1 MAGTTGKALLI
12 VTTDPSPEWEDELNR
27 WYDEEHIIDELQRVP
42 GVLSA
47 RRYIRAPSVRDTVF
61 GDQAKPAVF
70 PHYLAIFEL
79 ETEEVL
85 HRPEYQAFMNNPTE
99 WGQRVI
105 PNVPLSVLVY
115 RQVYPERGV
124 ATRDAPKG

>member
-1 MAGTTGKALLI
+1 MARPTGKAILI

-42 GVLSA
+42 GVVSA
-47 RRYIRAPSVRDTVF
+47 RRFVSAPGVRDAVF
-61 GDQAKPAVF
+61 GDRATPAVF

-85 HRPEYQAFMNNPTE
+85 HSPEYQAFLNNPTE
-99 WGQRVI
+99 WGERVV

-115 RQVYPERGV
+115 RQIYPEQGF
-124 ATRDAPKG
+124 ATREDPKG

>member
-1 MAGTTGKALLI
+1 M
-12 VTTDPSPEWEDELNR
+12 
-27 WYDEEHIIDELQRVP
+27 
-42 GVLSA
+42 
-47 RRYIRAPSVRDTVF
+47 F
-61 GDQAKPAVF
+61 GDRAKPAVF

-85 HRPEYQAFMNNPTE
+85 HSPEYQAFMNNPTE

-115 RQVYPERGV
+115 RQVYPERGF
-124 ATRDAPKG
+124 ATR